1 ILPYLLTIVF
11 LWNNNPAI
19 AQMPDYHVQVFNEED
34 GIHASKIID
43 MTMDDNNFLWL
54 LYSDRVCRF
63 DGKRI
68 KEFKIE
74 EDRLVSIEKDRK
86 NMIWANSGSALYRFK
101 NDKEGFLPVKT
112 DTASQPQLI
121 SMVEL
126 PGTERRLLTE
136 SNDGDV
142 SGNHGMR
149 DAWVFKLDN
158 AFSILWQ
165 KTHGGTA
172 DDVGRDLV
180 ENADGTLVF
189 VGNSESTDIQGNN
202 QGSNDIFAIKYNAIG
217 GGDM

>member
-1 ILPYLLTIVF
+1 MGKFWILPYLLTIVF

-86 NMIWANSGSALYRFK
+86 NMIY
-101 NDKEGFLPVKT
+101 
-112 DTASQPQLI
+112 
-121 SMVEL
+121 
-126 PGTERRLLTE
+126 
-136 SNDGDV
+136 
-142 SGNHGMR
+142 
-149 DAWVFKLDN
+149 
-158 AFSILWQ
+158 
-165 KTHGGTA
+165 
-172 DDVGRDLV
+172 
-180 ENADGTLVF
+180 
-189 VGNSESTDIQGNN
+189 
-202 QGSNDIFAIKYNAIG
+202 
-217 GGDM
+217 